1 MAYGENFAYLK
12 KKSLYASFE
21 LMAGRLLQMSAS
33 CIFSAVALIYSCPT
47 ITHSPWR
54 LQTMRFDVWQSI
66 RLLAACFLLTLCAT
80 SILAQTHVV
89 SQADIHKELVNT
101 AQTRQQ
107 NLEKTKRLFSSDET
121 RKAMEAAQI
130 NPEKVNEAISTLSDE
145 ELSRLAARA
154 DKLDQD
160 FAAGRLSDRDILII
174 ILGIAAL
181 VLIIV
186 AVR

>member
-1 MAYGENFAYLK
+1 
-12 KKSLYASFE
+12 
-21 LMAGRLLQMSAS
+21 
-33 CIFSAVALIYSCPT
+33 
-47 ITHSPWR
+47 
-54 LQTMRFDVWQSI
+54 MRFDLWQSI
-66 RLLAACFLLTLCAT
+66 RLLFVCFLLTFCAT

-89 SQADIHKELVNT
+89 SPADIHKELVNA

-107 NLEKTKRLFSSDET
+107 NLQKVKGLFSSDET

-130 NPEKVNEAISTLSDE
+130 NPERVDTAISTLSDE
-145 ELSRLAARA
+145 ELARLAARA
-154 DKLDQD
+154 DKLDKD
-160 FAAGRLSDRDILII
+160 FAAGRISDRDLLII

>member
-1 MAYGENFAYLK
+1 
-12 KKSLYASFE
+12 
-21 LMAGRLLQMSAS
+21 MSHPYPLS
-33 CIFSAVALIYSCPT
+33 R
-47 ITHSPWR
+47 R
-54 LQTMRFDVWQSI
+54 LQTMRFDLWQSI

-89 SQADIHKELVNT
+89 SPSDVHKELVNV
-101 AQTRQQ
+101 AQTRQK
-107 NLEKTKRLFSSDET
+107 NLEKTRRLFSSDET

-130 NPEKVNEAISTLSDE
+130 SPEKVDAAISTLSDD
-145 ELSRLAARA
+145 ELARLASRA

-160 FAAGRLSDRDILII
+160 FAAGRLDNRDLLFV

-181 VLIIV
+181 VLIII

>member
-1 MAYGENFAYLK
+1 
-12 KKSLYASFE
+12 
-21 LMAGRLLQMSAS
+21 
-33 CIFSAVALIYSCPT
+33 
-47 ITHSPWR
+47 
-54 LQTMRFDVWQSI
+54 MRFDLWQSI
-66 RLLAACFLLTLCAT
+66 RLLAACFLLTLGVT

-101 AQTRQQ
+101 AQTRQK
-107 NLEKTKRLFSSDET
+107 NLEKTRRLFSSDET

-130 NPEKVNEAISTLSDE
+130 SPEKVDAAISMLSDD
-145 ELSRLAARA
+145 ELARLASRA

-160 FAAGRLSDRDILII
+160 FAAGRLDNRDLLFV

-181 VLIIV
+181 VLIII